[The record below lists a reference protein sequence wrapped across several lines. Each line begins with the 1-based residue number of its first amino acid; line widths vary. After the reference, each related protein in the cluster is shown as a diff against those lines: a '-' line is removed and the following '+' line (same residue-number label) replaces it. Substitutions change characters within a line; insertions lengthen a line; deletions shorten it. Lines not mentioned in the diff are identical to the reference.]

1 MGRLY
6 EMSNYA
12 KDIMKKY
19 FYKGFVGA
27 LLLACGVTGEAS
39 TLVNSMDSRLWSIE
53 DLDAYLN
60 SRGFVE
66 TRKRDGVLRLAG
78 DVRARWIY
86 AKEDLEQKQAL
97 AKPTLPINRYR
108 SEFNLYVDYT
118 ADNSWMTSKM
128 NWVTIAGGESSA
140 AGLDINRAFLGYRF
154 YKNPETQAEVFAEI
168 GRSGLGDIFDSDVQ
182 FSSNFDG
189 IHLYAARRISE
200 SLPYTLIVHGGPFV
214 VNMAE
219 KEYAW
224 VVETVLNKLPG
235 NFVVKTSV
243 IDWNTLTAKTNDPAD
258 ASTAPQPKPNTKYDY
273 LVWQW
278 LVGKSTAMPWFNGQT
293 KNLYTYGAYL
303 FNPLAEIPE
312 NWKQAAKPATK
323 VTSGKENHAWFV
335 GCTLGGVRRAGDWS
349 ATVRYEYV
357 EALAIPEIDV
367 SGIGRGNQM
376 KFWFAQAIK
385 QGLDPK
391 EANGFTNYKGV
402 AYQFVMGLTDSVSF
416 RAYAAYSKPA
426 NNNLG
431 SEFTYRKYD
440 LGLISSF

>member
-1 MGRLY
+1 
-6 EMSNYA
+6 
-12 KDIMKKY
+12 MKKY
-19 FYKGFVGA
+19 FYQRIVGA
-27 LLLACGVTGEAS
+27 LLLGCGATNVAS
-39 TLVNSMDSRLWSIE
+39 AQVHSDDSRLWSVS
-53 DLDAYLN
+53 DLDSYL
-60 SRGFVE
+60 SSKGFVE
-66 TRKRDGVLRLAG
+66 TRKRDGILRLAG

-86 AKEDLEQKQAL
+86 AKEDLESVQKPP
-97 AKPTLPINRYR
+97 AKPMLPVNRYR

-118 ADNSWMTSKM
+118 AANSWMTSKM

-182 FSSNFDG
+182 FNSNFDG

-200 SLPYTLIVHGGPFV
+200 SLPFTMIVHGGPFV
-214 VNMAE
+214 VNMTE

-224 VVETVLNKLPG
+224 VVEAVLNKLPG

-258 ASTAPQPKPNTKYDY
+258 ASATQPAKPDTKYDY

-278 LVGKSTAMPWFNGQT
+278 LVGKSTAVPWFNGQT
-293 KNLYTYGAYL
+293 KNLYTYGAYV
-303 FNPLAEIPE
+303 FNPLAELPD
-312 NWKQAAKPATK
+312 NWKQPATQI
-323 VTSGKENHAWFV
+323 TNGKENHAWFV

-349 ATVRYEYV
+349 LTARYEYV

-367 SGIGRGNQM
+367 AGIGRGNQM
-376 KFWFAQAIK
+376 KYWFAQAIK

-402 AYQFVMGLTDSVSF
+402 AYQFVLGLTDSVSF

-426 NNNLG
+426 NDQLG
-431 SEFTYRKYD
+431 SDFTYRKYD